1 MKLEDAKVVVTGAA
15 SGMGRQFA
23 LEFAA
28 AGAAVAACDVND
40 EGLASL
46 AEEASALPG
55 TVRTYNLNVADEAA
69 VTAFFDQAWA
79 DFGGLNGLVNNAG
92 IFRDGLLVKPDKATG
107 GVKRMS
113 LRNWQMVLDVDLT
126 GPFLCTRELAARIIE
141 NEGGPAVVVNISSI
155 SRSGNMGQSNYSA
168 AKAGLVA
175 DTVIWAKEL
184 RGPRRRHR
192 PRLRRHAHPSGDEA
206 RDARADAQAGPP
218 ASDRHDRRDLCRRA
232 LHLRVRLLHRPL
244 HRHRRRAPPV
254 ARHLQTR
261 SSTAETGSRPFT
273 RWAATPSSLARA
285 ISSEVHD
292 VV

>member
-28 AGAAVAACDVND
+28 AGAAVASCDVND

-184 RGPRRRHR
+184 ARYGVRVGAIAPGFVDT
-192 PRLRRHAHPSGDEA
+192 PILQGMKPEMLEQMLKPVPLRRTGTTGEIF
-206 RDARADAQAGPP
+206 AGVRFIFEC
-218 ASDRHDRRDLCRRA
+218 DYFTGRCIDIDGG
-232 LHLRVRLLHRPL
+232 LRL
-244 HRHRRRAPPV
+244 
-254 ARHLQTR
+254 
-261 SSTAETGSRPFT
+261 
-273 RWAATPSSLARA
+273 
-285 ISSEVHD
+285 
-292 VV
+292 